1 MRARIRLRLAA
12 SVLVAAGVSLFA
24 SAAHA
29 YDWLQYN
36 FDAAKSGNNTLER
49 TLHRNNVGQLVLKW
63 QVTLPGNPDGSAV
76 LLDNVPIA
84 GGPAPVVF
92 VNTRAG
98 HLLAYDARNGNLVWS
113 RQNGP
118 GSCLVNGSTSRN
130 EPCNMVTTP
139 AIDPNRQYIYT
150 YGLGGFVHKY
160 QVATGT
166 EVTGGGWPQLTTLKG
181 QHEKHGGALAI
192 ATVNGTS
199 FLYVVHGGY
208 PGDAGDYQGHLTTIN
223 LTSNTQAVFN
233 VACSNQTIHLPLN
246 SPACTRTQNA
256 IWARP
261 GVVFHPALN
270 RVLFATGNGA
280 YTGNVGGFHWSESIL
295 ALNHDGTG
303 AAGKPIDAYTPTNF
317 QALDNA
323 DADLG
328 STAPVILPYTTGSP
342 VAHLGMQGGKDGKL
356 RLVNLANLSG
366 QNGPGHLGGEIG
378 PLINMPQGGILL
390 QQPAVWVNHANDSV
404 WTFVATNNGAGIAAL
419 KVVADAAGNL
429 SLATQWQNTVA
440 AGSPIV
446 ANNILYATGGNV
458 RAFDAAT
465 GVQLWSTPRAG
476 GAHFHSPIVANGEL
490 YVTDSSN
497 RLSAFAL
504 AGAGANVDAQ
514 SATGTSSNVNSV
526 LEPGETVQVAPSF
539 RNVAGGTIAS
549 LTGTAT
555 SFTGPAGAAYA
566 VGDSSAGYGTLA
578 PGAAANCFTATGNC
592 YRVSV
597 NNPAT
602 RPALNWVATLAETLS
617 TGDTLSWRLHVG
629 TSFADVPTTHILYRF
644 VETLVHNGV
653 TVGFADGTFQPS
665 ATATRAA
672 TAILVARGAVAPNGD
687 GGMARYGSIPYA
699 PYAGA
704 YSCQTGGVTRFGD
717 IGVGDVGCKQLHY
730 LASLGVNV
738 GFECGVAGNVCPA
751 ANTSRASMAVLI
763 AGAMAGGDVNVPL
776 VGTFNDTGSPRSYDC
791 ANVPGSSHFTDVAV
805 GAAACRHVNY
815 LWARGVVDGYGDGS
829 FQPAVAVSRS
839 QMAKFVTN
847 GFRLAL

>member
-1 MRARIRLRLAA
+1 MSTRVRVRILARHLAA
-12 SVLVAAGVSLFA
+12 AALALCA
-24 SAAHA
+24 SAAHS

-36 FDAAKSGNNTLER
+36 FDPAKSGNNTRER

-63 QVTLPGNPDGSAV
+63 QVTLPGNPDGAAV
-76 LLDNVPIA
+76 VLDSVPIA
-84 GGPAPVVF
+84 GGPAPVVY

-98 HLLAYDARNGNLVWS
+98 HVLAYDARNGNLVWS

-118 GSCLVNGSTSRN
+118 GGCLVNSNASRN

-160 QVATGT
+160 QVATGS

-223 LTSNTQAVFN
+223 LTSGTQAVFN
-233 VACSNQTIHLPLN
+233 VACSNQTVHLPLN
-246 SPACTRTQNA
+246 SPLCTRTQNA

-261 GVVFHPALN
+261 GVVFHPDLE

-280 YTGNVGGFHWSESIL
+280 YTGNAGGFHWSESIL
-295 ALNHDGTG
+295 ALNFDGTG
-303 AAGKPIDAYTPTNF
+303 AAGKPIDAYTPINF
-317 QALDNA
+317 QALDDT

-328 STAPVILPYTTGSP
+328 STAPVILPHTPGSI
-342 VAHLGMQGGKDGKL
+342 VGYLGMQGGKDGKL

-378 PLINMPQGGILL
+378 AVINMPQGGVLL
-390 QQPAVWVNHANDSV
+390 QQPAVWINHADNST
-404 WTFVATNNGAGIAAL
+404 WTFVTTNNGAGIAAL
-419 KVVADAAGNL
+419 KVVVDGVGNP
-429 SLATQWQNTVA
+429 SLATQWQNGIA
-440 AGSPIV
+440 AGSPVV
-446 ANNILYATGGNV
+446 ANNILYATGSNV

-465 GVQLWSTPRAG
+465 GAQLWSTPRAG
-476 GAHFHSPIVANGEL
+476 GAHFHSPVVANGEV
-490 YVTDSSN
+490 YVTDSGN

-504 AGAGANVDAQ
+504 AGAVANADAQ
-514 SATGTSSNVNSV
+514 AATGTSSNVNAV
-526 LEPGETVQVAPSF
+526 LEPGETVQVAPVV
-539 RNVAGGTIAS
+539 RNVTAGTIGPLS
-549 LTGTAT
+549 GTAT
-555 SFTGPAGAAYA
+555 ALTGPAGATYA
-566 VGDSSAGYGTLA
+566 IGDSSAGYGTLA
-578 PGAAANCFTATGNC
+578 PGAAASCFTATGNC

-597 NNPAT
+597 GNPT
-602 RPALNWVATLAETLS
+602 VRPALNWVATLAETLS

-629 TSFADVPTTHILYRF
+629 ASFADVPTTHILYRF
-644 VETLVHNGV
+644 VETLVHNNV
-653 TVGFADGTFQPS
+653 TVGFADGSFQPS
-665 ATATRAA
+665 ASATRAA
-672 TAILVARGAVAPNGD
+672 SAILVARGAVAPNGD
-687 GGMARYGSIPYA
+687 AGIARDGTVPFPPYSGSYL
-699 PYAGA
+699 
-704 YSCQTGGVTRFGD
+704 CTNGGVTRFGD
-717 IGVGDVGCKQLHY
+717 LAAGAIGCKQMHY

-738 GFECGVAGNVCPA
+738 GFECGVAGDVCPA

-776 VGTFNDTGSPRSYDC
+776 IGTFGDTGMPRSYDC
-791 ANVPGSSHFTDVAV
+791 ANAPGSSHFPDVAV
-805 GAAACRHVNY
+805 GSAVCRHANY
-815 LWARGVVDGYGDGS
+815 LWARGVVDGYADGT

-839 QMAKFVTN
+839 QMAKFVAN
-847 GFRLAL
+847 GSRLGL